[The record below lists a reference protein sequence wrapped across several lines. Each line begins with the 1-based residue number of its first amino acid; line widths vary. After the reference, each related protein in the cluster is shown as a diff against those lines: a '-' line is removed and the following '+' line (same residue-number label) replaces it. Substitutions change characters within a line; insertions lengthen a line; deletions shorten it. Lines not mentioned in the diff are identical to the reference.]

1 MPNDLNIWRTREST
15 HYILRHPIVSIK
27 RIFKTFKWAWQR
39 TTKGFSDFDTWGLD
53 NYLFHLL
60 PDMLDALA
68 ESSHGY
74 PEVIGSN
81 LSEEDSADCVKF
93 RNGEEWQAYLHE
105 IAQHFRNA
113 DEGQSPEQNEFS
125 DLVSPMYFLDRDK
138 TSCLDHSIIT
148 QRELYWNQ
156 FIQRDRELQQYYV
169 KELYR
174 AMDMLKLAFFAL
186 WD

>member
-1 MPNDLNIWRTREST
+1 MPNDLNIWKTQEST
-15 HYILRHPIVSIK
+15 RYMLRHPVVSIK

-39 TTKGFSDFDTWGLD
+39 TTKGFSEFDAWEMD

-68 ESSHGY
+68 EEGHGY
-74 PEVIGSN
+74 PEMIGT
-81 LSEEDSADCVKF
+81 LSEDESADCVKF
-93 RNGEEWQAYLHE
+93 RNGEEWNAYLHE

-113 DEGQSPEQNEFS
+113 DESQSPEQNEFA
-125 DLVSPMYFLDRDK
+125 DLVSPMYFLDCDK
-138 TSCLDHSIIT
+138 DCLDHSIIA
-148 QRELYWNQ
+148 QRELYWDQ
-156 FIQRDRELQQYYV
+156 FVQRDRELQQYYV
-169 KELYR
+169 NELHH